1 MQQRAPSRQV
11 MDGII
16 NLLKDTSVGQNAIAV
31 GDGTDPNHEPP
42 YLVVKRVTTF
52 NYEGPFDNP
61 DADEELR
68 VMVIGV
74 GDTREQADFARDRAR
89 EKMTKTGL
97 TEQWEKD
104 GLARVCMN
112 ILIDISYDQ
121 RFDRGRAVSA
131 FSAVDQYLVSHTPK
145 DAYVVTAQTP

>member
-1 MQQRAPSRQV
+1 MQHRAPARQV

-16 NLLKDTSVGQNAIAV
+16 NLLKNTSVGQNAIAV

-89 EKMTKTGL
+89 EVMNKTEL
-97 TEQWEKD
+97 TAQWASD
-104 GLARVCMN
+104 GFARTCMKVE
-112 ILIDISYDQ
+112 LDISYDQ

-131 FSAVDQYLVSHTPK
+131 FSAVDQYLVMHTPN
-145 DAYVVTAQTP
+145 DVNVVTPA